1 LSQVL
6 VIANQQVSPVNL
18 QATHKCTTHTTSDY
32 LTHDLQVLVIADQQ
46 ASPVFIAADLLS
58 QAEHGPD
65 SQVRLTPSSNACGL
79 IL

>member
-1 LSQVL
+1 
-6 VIANQQVSPVNL
+6 VIANQQASPVNL
-18 QATHKCTTHTTSDY
+18 QATHTCATHTTTDY
-32 LTHDLQVLVIADQQ
+32 LPLYLQVLVIADQQ

>member
-1 LSQVL
+1 MRRLHAST
-6 VIANQQVSPVNL
+6 PVCVTPAGL
-18 QATHKCTTHTTSDY
+18 M
-32 LTHDLQVLVIADQQ
+32 VVDQQ